1 MPESVPS
8 TDEEPVPAKAAAS
21 DPMLLRTPLG
31 PPAQPLFGVSS
42 WERPPAPRP
51 PPVAMPPPTPVAP
64 ALPFSLAG
72 RMDEPG
78 AKVAI
83 LQRQDKTYVVRVGDE
98 IDGTYRVV
106 EIGPGSVV
114 FLYLPLNE
122 RQVAR
127 FAT

>member
-1 MPESVPS
+1 M
-8 TDEEPVPAKAAAS
+8 
-21 DPMLLRTPLG
+21 
-31 PPAQPLFGVSS
+31 
-42 WERPPAPRP
+42 P
-51 PPVAMPPPTPVAP
+51 PPVPVAP

-78 AKVAI
+78 ATVAI
-83 LQRQDKTYVVRVGDE
+83 LQRQDRTYIVRVGDE
-98 IDGTYRVV
+98 IDGTYRVI

-122 RQVAR
+122 RQTAR